1 MSYFRCGDP
10 LDDYDRLDRLQA
22 QREAMLP
29 VCDKCRKPIND
40 EKFFDIGGEILCEE
54 CLRDMYERSTEDYL
68 RDNY

>member
-10 LDDYDRLDRLQA
+10 LDDFDRLDRLQA

-29 VCDKCRKPIND
+29 VCDKCGKPID
-40 EKFFDIGGEILCEE
+40 EMYFVIGEETLCED
-54 CLRDMYERSTEDYL
+54 CVIDLYGHSTEDYL